1 MLKDVV
7 MVLTVFQTFFLSNII
22 LESLPVLVL
31 QQLFFIGVNETN
43 QSCFSYYVITLL
55 LLKQV

>member
-31 QQLFFIGVNETN
+31 QQLFFLGVNVTN